1 MDITLEEC
9 ILAIVAL
16 KSSKDKFTAS
26 IPSFW
31 ADSSDEAGHLCL
43 LLSRVLKGMTHDLE
57 NGIYLI
63 VRH

>member
-1 MDITLEEC
+1 MVLEGY

-16 KSSKDKFTAS
+16 ESSRDKLTAAA
-26 IPSFW
+26 PTFW
-31 ADSSDEAGHLCL
+31 AETEEEAQHLCL
-43 LLSRVLKGMTHDLE
+43 LLGRVLKGMTHGLE